1 VGARLTPR
9 ARRPRRSATI
19 RDVAR
24 SAGVSPATV
33 SRVLSDSGH
42 PVSERGRRR
51 VLAAVRRLGYIPNLL
66 ARSLLTRETAA
77 IGVLVPDV
85 SNPYYAAVLRGIE
98 DAAGPARRT
107 VILCNTDRDPAKLR
121 LYLRALMERR
131 VDGLVV
137 AGGSFGR
144 AEEEITG
151 QTLPVVMIG
160 RDRAR
165 LPSVRVDNVA
175 AGALATRHLLD
186 LGHRRIACLAGPSAS
201 TTAADRV
208 SGYRRALREAGV
220 PGEHAVVLEAGFAPA
235 GVPVVVGRLL
245 ALDPPPTAIVAPNDL
260 VAVAVVRALH
270 ERGRRVPD
278 QVSVVGFDD
287 IPVASYVVPSLTTVA
302 VPTHALGR
310 AAVETLLALLAG
322 RQATAVVLACELCV
336 RESTSVPMERRG

>member
-1 VGARLTPR
+1 VGARLRPPR
-9 ARRPRRSATI
+9 PRSATI

-24 SAGVSPATV
+24 SAGVSPATA
-33 SRVLSDSGH
+33 SRVLSASRH

-51 VLAAVRRLGYIPNLL
+51 VLAAARRLGYIPNLL

-85 SNPYYAAVLRGIE
+85 SNPYYAGVLRGIE

-121 LYLRALMERR
+121 WYLRALMERR

-144 AEEEITG
+144 AETAITG
-151 QTLPVVMIG
+151 GALPVVMIG
-160 RDRAR
+160 RGPAR

-175 AGALATRHLLD
+175 AGAMATRHLLE
-186 LGHRRIACLAGPSAS
+186 LGHRRIACLAGPAVS

-208 SGYRRALREAGV
+208 AGYRRALREAGLSAAD
-220 PGEHAVVLEAGFAPA
+220 EVVLEAGFTPTGVFALVDRLFARAPA
-235 GVPVVVGRLL
+235 
-245 ALDPPPTAIVAPNDL
+245 PTALVAPNDL

-270 ERGRRVPD
+270 EQGRRVPGD
-278 QVSVVGFDD
+278 VSVVGFDD
-287 IPVASYVVPSLTTVA
+287 IPVASYVVPALTTVA
-302 VPTHALGR
+302 VPTVALGR
-310 AAVETLLALLAG
+310 AAVEALLGLLAG
-322 RQATAVVLACELCV
+322 RPAAPVVLPCELRV
-336 RESTSVPMERRG
+336 RESTSTLVEGRGSS